1 MLSRVANSIY
11 WMNRYIERAE
21 NYARLMEAD
30 YNLAMDLPPGLVEQQ
45 WRPLVLTT
53 GDEELFHQLY
63 GEFTKKNVIR
73 FMAFDPANP
82 NSVCS
87 CLFSARENARTV
99 REIIPS
105 DLWMQV
111 NEMYLGVR
119 SLVKEESWSQKFLI
133 QFFRDIKQGSHIF
146 SGIMDATFSRSEGWH
161 FGNVGRFLER
171 ADKTDR
177 IIDMKYYYLLP
188 NPDYVGTPLDL
199 MQWSALLKSASA
211 FEMYR
216 KAFGKLDVANIIKFL
231 VLDREFP
238 RAMRYCLIQ
247 AEQSLHAIIGS
258 ERFTFETKAE
268 KEMGKLRSELDYT
281 DVNDIFNFGLH
292 EYLDGFQLKL
302 NHVGSAIAD
311 TFFADKPADKIVEQV
326 S

>member
-1 MLSRVANSIY
+1 MLSRVASSIY

-21 NYARLMEAD
+21 NYARLMEVD
-30 YNLAMDLPPGLVEQQ
+30 YNLAMDLPPGLVQQQ

-53 GDEELFHQLY
+53 GDEDLFQETY
-63 GEFTKKNVIR
+63 GEFTKRNVIR
-73 FMAFDPANP
+73 FLAFDTNNP
-82 NSVCS
+82 NSICS

-105 DLWMQV
+105 DMWMQV
-111 NEMYLGVR
+111 NEMYLSARNV
-119 SLVKEESWSQKFLI
+119 VKEEDWSQKSLI
-133 QFFRDIKQGSHIF
+133 QFFRDIKQGSHVF
-146 SGIMDATFSRSEGWH
+146 SGIMDATFSRAEGWH
-161 FGNVGRFLER
+161 FGNIGRFLER
-171 ADKTDR
+171 GDKTNR

-199 MQWSALLKSASA
+199 LQWSALLKSASA

-216 KAFGKLDVANIIKFL
+216 KTSGKLDVANIIKFL

-238 RAMRYCLIQ
+238 RAIRYCLIQ
-247 AEQSLHAIIGS
+247 AEQSLHAIVGT

-281 DVNDIFNFGLH
+281 DVNDIFKFGLH
-292 EYLDGFQLKL
+292 EYLDQFQLKL
-302 NHVGSAIAD
+302 NYVGEAIAE
-311 TFFADKPADKIVEQV
+311 TFFADTLERVL
-326 S
+326 

>member
-11 WMNRYIERAE
+11 WISRYVERAE
-21 NYARLMEAD
+21 NYARLIDVD
-30 YNLAMDLPPGLVEQQ
+30 YNLAMDLPPGLVQQQ

-53 GDEELFHQLY
+53 GDEELFREHY
-63 GEFTKKNVIR
+63 SEFTKKNVIQ
-73 FMAFDPANP
+73 FLAFDTANP
-82 NSVCS
+82 NSISS

-105 DLWMQV
+105 EMWMQL
-111 NEMYLGVR
+111 NEMYLSTR
-119 SLVKEESWSQKFLI
+119 SVIKAGDWSQKVLMA
-133 QFFRDIKQGSHIF
+133 FFRDIKQGGHLF
-146 SGIMDATFSRSEGWH
+146 SGIMDSTFSHAQGWH
-161 FGNVGRFLER
+161 FGNLGRFIER
-171 ADKTDR
+171 ADKTGR

-216 KAFGKLDVANIIKFL
+216 KTFGKLDVTNIIKFL
-231 VLDREFP
+231 VLDRDFP
-238 RAMRYCLIQ
+238 RAVRYCLIQ
-247 AEQSLHAIIGS
+247 AEQSLHDIAGT

-281 DVNDIFNFGLH
+281 DVNDIFEFGLH
-292 EYLDGFQLKL
+292 EYMDEFQLKL
-302 NHVGSAIAD
+302 NNVGHAVTE
-311 TFFADKPADKIVEQV
+311 TFFAHDAVKAD

>member
-21 NYARLMEAD
+21 NYARLMEVD
-30 YNLAMDLPPGLVEQQ
+30 YNLSMDLPPGLVQQQ

-53 GDEELFHQLY
+53 GDEELFHEKY

-73 FMAFDPANP
+73 FLAFDTTNP
-82 NSVCS
+82 NSICS
-87 CLFSARENARTV
+87 CLFAARENARTV

-105 DLWMQV
+105 EMWMQV
-111 NEMYLGVR
+111 NEMYLSAR
-119 SLVKEESWSQKFLI
+119 NAVKYEESNQKFLI

-146 SGIMDATFSRSEGWH
+146 SGIMDATFSRAEGWH
-161 FGNVGRFLER
+161 FGNIGRFLER

-216 KAFGKLDVANIIKFL
+216 KAFGKLDVASIIKFL

-247 AEQSLHAIIGS
+247 VEESLHAIVGR
-258 ERFTFETKAE
+258 EKLTFETIAE
-268 KEMGKLRSELDYT
+268 KEIGKMRSELDYT
-281 DVNDIFNFGLH
+281 DVNDIFAYGLH
-292 EYLDGFQLKL
+292 EYLDQFQLKL
-302 NHVGSAIAD
+302 NTVGAAVAQ
-311 TFFADKPADKIVEQV
+311 TFFADTPVEKLV
-326 S
+326 

>member
-1 MLSRVANSIY
+1 MLSRVANSIF

-21 NYARLMEAD
+21 NYARLIEVD

-53 GDEELFHQLY
+53 GDEALFQEHY

-73 FMAFDPANP
+73 FLAFDTDNP
-82 NSVCS
+82 NSICS

-105 DLWMQV
+105 EMWMQI
-111 NEMYLGVR
+111 NEMYL
-119 SLVKEESWSQKFLI
+119 SMKAMVKDDDLNQKYLI
-133 QFFRDIKQGSHIF
+133 QFFKDIKSGGHLY
-146 SGIMDATFSRSEGWH
+146 SGIMDGTFSRSEGWH
-161 FGNVGRFLER
+161 FGNIGRFLER
-171 ADKTDR
+171 ADKTNR

-216 KAFGKLDVANIIKFL
+216 KTFGKLDVANIVKFL
-231 VLDREFP
+231 VFDREFP

-247 AEQSLHAIIGS
+247 AEQSLHAIVGTER

-281 DVNDIFNFGLH
+281 DVNDIFSFGLH

-302 NHVGSAIAD
+302 NYLGGAIAE
-311 TFFADKPADKIVEQV
+311 TFFTVAPVEKLV
-326 S
+326 

>member
-21 NYARLMEAD
+21 NYARLIEVD
-30 YNLAMDLPPGLVEQQ
+30 YNLAMDLPPGLVQQQ

-53 GDEELFHQLY
+53 GDEELFENTY
-63 GEFTKKNVIR
+63 GEYTKKNVLR
-73 FMAFDPANP
+73 FLAFDTANP
-82 NSVCS
+82 NSICS
-87 CLFSARENARTV
+87 CLFAARENARTV
-99 REIIPS
+99 REVIPS

-111 NEMYLGVR
+111 NEMYLSIR
-119 SLVKEESWSQKFLI
+119 TLNKDDSLNQKVLI
-133 QFFRDIKQGSHIF
+133 QFLRDIKQGSHGF
-146 SGIMDATFSRSEGWH
+146 SGIMDATFSRSEGWQ
-161 FGNVGRFLER
+161 FGNLGRFLER

-188 NPDYVGTPLDL
+188 NPEYVGTPLDL

-216 KAFGKLDVANIIKFL
+216 KVYGKLDVSSIIKFL

-247 AEQSLHAIIGS
+247 AEQSLHSIIGS

-281 DVNDIFNFGLH
+281 DVNDIFRFGLH
-292 EYLDGFQLKL
+292 EYLDVFQTKL
-302 NHVGSAIAD
+302 NYVGSAIGD
-311 TFFADKPADKIVEQV
+311 TFFADRLSDKLVQ
-326 S
+326 SQ

>member
-21 NYARLMEAD
+21 NYARLMEVD
-30 YNLAMDLPPGLVEQQ
+30 YNLSMDLPPGLVEQQ

-53 GDEELFHQLY
+53 GDEDLFHETY

-73 FMAFDPANP
+73 FLAFDTHNP
-82 NSVCS
+82 NSICS

-111 NEMYLGVR
+111 NEMYLSLR
-119 SLVKEESWSQKFLI
+119 SVVKEESWNQKFLI
-133 QFFRDIKQGSHIF
+133 QFFRDIKYGSHVF

-161 FGNVGRFLER
+161 FGNIGRFLER

-177 IIDMKYYYLLP
+177 IIDMKYFYLLP
-188 NPDYVGTPLDL
+188 NPEYVGTPLDL

-247 AEQSLHAIIGS
+247 SEQSLHAIIGS
-258 ERFTFETKAE
+258 ERFTFETQAE
-268 KEMGKLRSELDYT
+268 KEMGRLRSELDYT
-281 DVNDIFNFGLH
+281 DVNDIFKFGLH

-302 NHVGSAIAD
+302 NGVGAAIAD
-311 TFFADKPADKIVEQV
+311 TFFADKLTDKLV
-326 S
+326 

>member
-21 NYARLMEAD
+21 NYARLIEVD

-53 GDEELFHQLY
+53 GDDELFMSLY
-63 GEFTKKNVIR
+63 GEFTKKNVVR
-73 FMAFDPANP
+73 FLAFDTDNP
-82 NSVCS
+82 NSICS
-87 CLFSARENARTV
+87 CIYAARENARTV

-105 DLWMQV
+105 EMWMQL
-111 NEMYLGVR
+111 NEMYLYMKAC
-119 SLVKEESWSQKFLI
+119 VKEEDLSQKFLI
-133 QFFRDIKQGSHIF
+133 QFFREIKQGGHLF
-146 SGIMDATFSRSEGWH
+146 SGIMDGTFSRSEGWH
-161 FGNVGRFLER
+161 FGNIGRFMER

-216 KAFGKLDVANIIKFL
+216 KTFGKLDVAHIIQFL
-231 VLDREFP
+231 ILDREFP

-247 AEQSLHAIIGS
+247 SENSLRAIVGS
-258 ERFTFETKAE
+258 EKFTYETKAQ

-281 DVNDIFNFGLH
+281 DVNEIFKLGLH
-292 EYLDGFQLKL
+292 EYLDQFQSRL
-302 NHVGSAIAD
+302 NDVGGAIAD
-311 TFFADKPADKIVEQV
+311 TFFAHSSIEQLK
-326 S
+326 

>member
-1 MLSRVANSIY
+1 MLSRVASSIY

-21 NYARLMEAD
+21 NYARLMEVD
-30 YNLAMDLPPGLVEQQ
+30 YNLAMDVPPGLVQQQ

-53 GDEELFHQLY
+53 GDEELFHQGY
-63 GEFTKKNVIR
+63 GEFTRKNVIR
-73 FMAFDPANP
+73 FLAFDTDNP
-82 NSVCS
+82 NSICS

-105 DLWMQV
+105 EMWMQV
-111 NEMYLGVR
+111 NEMYLSARNV
-119 SLVKEESWSQKFLI
+119 VKEEGWNQKFLI

-146 SGIMDATFSRSEGWH
+146 SGIMDTTFSRSEGWH
-161 FGNVGRFLER
+161 FGNIGRFLER

-216 KAFGKLDVANIIKFL
+216 KSFGKLDVANIIKFL

-247 AEQSLHAIIGS
+247 TEQSLEAIAGT
-258 ERFTFETKAE
+258 ERFKYETKAE
-268 KEMGKLRSELDYT
+268 KEIGKLRSELDYT
-281 DVNDIFNFGLH
+281 DVNDIFDFGLH
-292 EYLDGFQLKL
+292 EYLDQFQLKL
-302 NHVGSAIAD
+302 NHVGAAVAE
-311 TFFADKPADKIVEQV
+311 TFFADKPVGKL
-326 S
+326 